1 MHLVC
6 FINVYLI
13 YPKRSGGKQSKIR
26 ITGLAAPNAAGEK
39 LPMFVIGIAK
49 NPRCFKNL
57 QTLPCRYRS
66 QKKSWTDSDL
76 FEEWVREINAEFK
89 AKERKI
95 ALIIDNCPA
104 YPEI

>member
-1 MHLVC
+1 MKSEKC
-6 FINVYLI
+6 
-13 YPKRSGGKQSKIR
+13 SGGKQSKIG

-66 QKKSWTDSDL
+66 QKKRTDSAL
-76 FEEWVREINAEFK
+76 FEEWVREINVEFK
-89 AKERKI
+89 AKERKV